1 LYVSLYVSWVKRIID
16 FVGALCLLLLIWP
29 VLLVV
34 VALLFIEQGKL
45 PVFVQER
52 VGYRNQIFRI
62 YKLKT
67 MTDERDEQGELLPD
81 HVRLTKLGK
90 LVRSTSLDELPQLF
104 NILRGEMSFIG
115 PRPLLVEYLAVY
127 SEQEKHRHDVLP
139 GITGLAQVNG
149 RNTLTWKQKFQLD
162 LEYIRTVS
170 FFTDVKIALKT
181 TVKVLD
187 RKTVNQAENVTLLI
201 AVFACRQPDPESGS
215 SLIPN
220 LNSSLN
226 NNYAIFSLSIKALS
240 LK

>member
-187 RKTVNQAENVTLLI
+187 RKTVNQAENVTM
-201 AVFACRQPDPESGS
+201 EKYNG
-215 SLIPN
+215 
-220 LNSSLN
+220 N
-226 NNYAIFSLSIKALS
+226 N
-240 LK
+240 